1 MMVQP
6 TPWRVNELRRESAAA
21 AVDPDRFQIDLSA
34 FLDALRGRWGYLSA
48 AAGSLITLLLLFEPW
63 LTATG
68 FDGSIGINAFGRM
81 QITTSALNAWSQS
94 PPAAVRVTG
103 VWGILTAATAVL
115 TVCFV
120 AFGLRARSRA
130 LSRLAMVSTLASAGW
145 VLMTLVYLNTKGPEA
160 KAMVGVSRDLGGQ
173 VGLLMRAYFGNGA
186 YVLPG
191 SRVSAYA
198 NAGLTPWAWAAGAVS
213 LISAC
218 AAVAQWIRD
227 RDQQAT
233 T

>member
-6 TPWRVNELRRESAAA
+6 TPWRANDLRRESTTA
-21 AVDPDRFQIDLSA
+21 AVAPDRFQFDLSA
-34 FLDALRGRWGYLSA
+34 LRALRGRWGYVSA
-48 AAGSLITLLLLFEPW
+48 AAGSLVTLALLFEPW
-63 LTATG
+63 LSASG

-81 QITTSALNAWSQS
+81 EITTSALNAWSQS

-103 VWGILTAATAVL
+103 AWGILTAATGIL

-120 AFGLRARSRA
+120 VFDLRARSRT
-130 LSRLAMVSTLASAGW
+130 LSRLVMLSTLASAGW
-145 VLMTLVYLNTKGPEA
+145 VLITLVYLNTKGPEA

-173 VGLLMRAYFGNGA
+173 LGLVMRAYFGNGA

-218 AAVAQWIRD
+218 AVVAQWVRD
-227 RDQQAT
+227 HTKHT
-233 T
+233 TT